1 MSLELKVTTSIA
13 GFGEQSETW
22 VVGPVADREDALRIW
37 QERHEL
43 AFGGTTTSVTWLS
56 PPRSSV
62 VTSIPNSM
70 ARAGNRRHDRVT
82 RSGRARRRQCLGG

>member
-22 VVGPVADREDALRIW
+22 VVGPVADREDALRVW

-43 AFGGTTTSVTWLS
+43 AFDGYDNVGDVAVATEIVRCDEYPQLNGT
-56 PPRSSV
+56 
-62 VTSIPNSM
+62 
-70 ARAGNRRHDRVT
+70 RRESKT
-82 RSGRARRRQCLGG
+82 